1 MAEPSSPRVSLI
13 VRSSARPT
21 LQAALDS
28 IALQDY
34 SRLEV
39 IVVAA
44 SGRGH
49 PELPRRAGA
58 HSLQV
63 VTSDTRLSRPQAANA
78 GLDAAQGDW
87 ISFLDDDDLLL
98 AGHVAGLVEAQRNS
112 GGARLIYTLALGRFA
127 GGHAESWG
135 RPYALSELYERN
147 YIHLS
152 TALFARSLV
161 AEGCRFDEAFEIMQ
175 DWDFFLQCAQKTPF
189 HFEPRQTFE
198 WHVDRGT
205 SGTGVGTNQD
215 AARFARFRD
224 AIYAKWSGPRSAL
237 AARVKQLLDEATVR
251 LRSRDFAGAEA
262 CCRQALAASPGD
274 PWALNAL
281 ALVLRA
287 GGRIADAELA
297 QAHAVAVR
305 PTNPSLLYNLAE
317 IRRDRGDLAGA
328 RDSLRRA
335 LELTPDFAAAQ
346 ALLATL
352 DSRPG

>member
-1 MAEPSSPRVSLI
+1 MSDPASPPVSLI

-34 SRLEV
+34 PRLEV

-44 SGRGH
+44 SGRDH
-49 PELPRRAGA
+49 PELPVRVGA
-58 HSLQV
+58 HPLRM
-63 VTSDTRLSRPQAANA
+63 VTSDIPLSRPQAANA
-78 GLDAAQGDW
+78 GLDAARGDW

-98 AGHVAGLVEAQRNS
+98 AGHVAGLAEAQRS
-112 GGARLIYTLALGRFA
+112 AGGARLVYTLALGRFA
-127 GGHAESWG
+127 DGHAESWG

-152 TALFARSLV
+152 TALFARSLA

-198 WHVDRGT
+198 WHVDLGS

-237 AARVKQLLDEATVR
+237 AARVKQLLDQATVR
-251 LRSRDFAGAEA
+251 LRKRDLAGAES
-262 CCRQALAASPGD
+262 CCREALEASPGD
-274 PWALNAL
+274 PLALNTL
-281 ALVLRA
+281 ALVCRA

-297 QAHAVAVR
+297 QERAVAVR
-305 PTNPSLLYNLAE
+305 PTNPTLLYNLAE
-317 IRRDRGDLAGA
+317 IQRDRGNLGGA
-328 RDSLRRA
+328 RESLRRA
-335 LELTPDFAAAQ
+335 IELAPDFAAAQ
-346 ALLATL
+346 TLLATL
-352 DSRPG
+352 DAARG

>member
-1 MAEPSSPRVSLI
+1 MSDAATPLVSLI

-21 LQAALDS
+21 LRAALDS

-34 SRLEV
+34 ARLEV
-39 IVVAA
+39 VVVAA
-44 SGRGH
+44 SGRDH
-49 PELPRRAGA
+49 PDLPGYAGA
-58 HSLQV
+58 HPLRM

-78 GLDAAQGDW
+78 GLDAARGDW

-98 AGHVAGLVEAQRNS
+98 AGHVAGLVETQRNA
-112 GGARLIYTLALGRFA
+112 GGARLIYTLALGRFDD
-127 GGHAESWG
+127 GHAESWG
-135 RPYALSELYERN
+135 RPYALSELYQRN

-175 DWDFFLQCAQKTPF
+175 DWDFFLQCAQRTPF

-215 AARFARFRD
+215 AERFARFRD
-224 AIYAKWSGPRSAL
+224 AIYAKWSGRRSAL
-237 AARVKQLLDEATVR
+237 AARVTPLLDRATVR
-251 LRSRDFAGAEA
+251 LRSRDLAGAES
-262 CCRQALAASPGD
+262 CCREALEASPGD
-274 PWALNAL
+274 PFALNTL
-281 ALVLRA
+281 ALVFRA

-305 PTNPSLLYNLAE
+305 PNNPTLLHNLAE
-317 IRRDRGDLAGA
+317 IRRDRGDIAGA
-328 RDSLRRA
+328 RDALRRA
-335 LELTPDFAAAQ
+335 LELAPDFAAAQ

-352 DSRPG
+352 DARPA